1 MRSSPR
7 ITSCGTPGPSFR
19 MSKHDLRARPVFHH
33 QREATWAHLTVVMAS
48 LAVARYIQEATGISI
63 KRVIRTLKTPP
74 GRHHQPQRTPP
85 HRRRPPD
92 PPSRRHPHRPQ
103 HPNRAL
109 RLFNSSLMPAPT
121 RAASRKALLQGV
133 TGCLRSL
140 LGYWSTAMAMA
151 SRFSSG
157 AGRRPCRVCRNPPS
171 SSSLSKGSYHRKP
184 VVIADS
190 EPSMIRCFS
199 LVISWPR
206 LFAYLS

>member
-1 MRSSPR
+1 
-7 ITSCGTPGPSFR
+7 
-19 MSKHDLRARPVFHH
+19 
-33 QREATWAHLTVVMAS
+33 MAS

-63 KRVIRTLKTPP
+63 KRVIRALKPLQDVTINLN
-74 GRHHQPQRTPP
+74 GHHLTAADPLT
-85 HRRRPPD
+85 

-109 RLFNSSLMPAPT
+109 KLCNSSLMPAPT

-190 EPSMIRCFS
+190 EPSIIRCFS
-199 LVISWPR
+199 LVIS
-206 LFAYLS
+206 